1 MRARALSPTQHVL
14 TYKPIPVVVNSSLEV
29 VMWSK
34 GLVEA
39 LTLPADTAESQHISA
54 LPFIDEAALDEVR

>member
-1 MRARALSPTQHVL
+1 MSPTQYVL

-34 GLVEA
+34 GLIEA
-39 LTLPADTAESQHISA
+39 MRLPGIAESQHISA